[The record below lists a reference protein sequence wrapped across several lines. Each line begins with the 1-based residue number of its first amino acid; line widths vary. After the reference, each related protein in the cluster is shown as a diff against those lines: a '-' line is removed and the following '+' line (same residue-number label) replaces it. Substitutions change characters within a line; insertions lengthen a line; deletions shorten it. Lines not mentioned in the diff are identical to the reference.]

1 MQDPRIYALFLAL
14 IILSC
19 MILVLVLVLLLHYSI
34 SRHRKRQSHTDSPV
48 ETNLPIQL
56 VCHTEI
62 PHPHYYGQDRLS
74 HLTTVAPSIELL
86 PEIRTSSERAEDW
99 LERRDSRMA
108 DGGLDMKKNKSLGT
122 KKEDA
127 ITWSAESMKGE
138 IKVTEADKRS
148 GETRDMKEQK
158 REDSV
163 AVVVEK
169 P

>member
-1 MQDPRIYALFLAL
+1 MSDPRIYALFLAL

-19 MILVLVLVLLLHYSI
+19 IIIVLVLVLLLHYSI
-34 SRHRKRQSHTDSPV
+34 IRHRRRQSHSDPPV
-48 ETNLPIQL
+48 ETDLPIQL

-108 DGGLDMKKNKSLGT
+108 EGSLIMKKSNVLDA
-122 KKEDA
+122 KKEGTSMWDA
-127 ITWSAESMKGE
+127 KDVKGE
-138 IKVTEADKRS
+138 TKVIEADERS
-148 GETRDMKEQK
+148 DETGNLREEKKEV
-158 REDSV
+158 SV
-163 AVVVEK
+163 IIVER